1 MHPSVTECIRLTRRR
16 IEGLKSHGVMYGEGE
31 ATPLGV
37 LGASVQVCS
46 KYGETDKETHP
57 STLIVDLCCV
67 EGDQPCCLE

>member
-46 KYGETDKETHP
+46 NYGETDKETHP

>member
-37 LGASVQVCS
+37 LDASVQVCS